1 MEQSKTCSG
10 SSSVSATDTDINID
24 SCDIIDGSVGITMSS
39 PPPATAI
46 NLHDIV
52 FDENNEERKSWI
64 ICNKRLPRSL
74 VVFCIQ
80 VLLIFILIGLCIIKI
95 YQSDRCEDT
104 TFWIALLT
112 LLVGYMFPSP
122 KI

>member
-1 MEQSKTCSG
+1 MEQSRKC
-10 SSSVSATDTDINID
+10 SSSTVDKNINVEVSDITDGPIEVT
-24 SCDIIDGSVGITMSS
+24 VTS
-39 PPPATAI
+39 PTPAPTAL

-64 ICNKRLPRSL
+64 ICNKRFSRSL
-74 VVFCIQ
+74 VVFFSQ
-80 VLLIFILIGLCIIKI
+80 VLLICVLIGLCTIKI
-95 YQSDRCEDT
+95 YQADRCEDL

-112 LLVGYMFPSP
+112 LLVGYMFPNP